1 MSKVFENAK
10 ASVRQHRALFEKARW
25 PSDEHPIPST
35 LEILSGAEM
44 VGGDVYADAKAVLGP
59 LADEA
64 SPHKMPAKVALGIQG
79 VLASPTA
86 GAIRFLMEECHAV
99 LDIPYDDTGKRP
111 VLSETALVLEDLGDR
126 CACWLAAIGSADA
139 NRRCAMLCV
148 SYFVSRP
155 HSGYV
160 DVVTW
165 GLARSAIDYLAVAGQ
180 LDGLDEENVDTGIY
194 LPESRHVQIESSGP
208 IIRGFTHVLSLVQ
221 GVLDEPPA
229 DPEPPVDDL
238 SVLALLV
245 QEDRA
250 EVARNAEPKAEA
262 REDGKTHSD
271 PVPELP
277 GVPSVVVVKDVSHV
291 QKAGKGENDAVK
303 QAAAIVAVALPLV
316 TPPADLAATRAELL
330 ADCPHGHAI
339 VDRLLRPL
347 AGQDVVRNPPLLL
360 VGEPGC
366 GKTRLARRY
375 GEVLGLDPALY
386 SMGGAM
392 DAMTVAGL
400 ARGWSSGGFSAPVRE
415 LIRTK
420 IANPLIVMDEVDKM
434 ATSRQNGNAADALIN
449 QLGVETAARYKD
461 IYLQADVDISHVQ
474 WILTANTLDTVPRP
488 LLDRC
493 LILRMPDPGPEHLR
507 PLAASIL
514 ADVRADRGLDE
525 LWVPPFDGVEWEALA
540 EHWSGGSLRALR
552 RLVEAVLDAR
562 EADPR
567 Q

>member
-35 LEILSGAEM
+35 LEVLSGAEM

-59 LADEA
+59 LNEDT
-64 SPHKMPAKVALGIQG
+64 SPHKMPAKVSLGIQG

-86 GAIRFLMEECHAV
+86 GAIRWLMDECHAV
-99 LDIPYDDTGKRP
+99 LDIPYDSSGKRP
-111 VLSETALVLEDLGDR
+111 VLSETARVLEDLGDR
-126 CACWLAAIGSADA
+126 CAVWLAAIGSADA

-148 SYFVSRP
+148 AYFVNRP

-165 GLARSAIDYLAVAGQ
+165 GLARSAIDYLATAGQ
-180 LDGLDEENVDTGIY
+180 LDGFDEENVDVGVY
-194 LPESRHVQIESSGP
+194 LPESRHVQIEASSP
-208 IIRGFTHVLSLVQ
+208 LIRGFTHVLGLVQ
-221 GVLDEPPA
+221 DVLDEPPA
-229 DPEPPVDDL
+229 PPEPLVDDL
-238 SVLALLV
+238 AVLGMLI

-250 EVARNAEPKAEA
+250 EVARNAEAKA
-262 REDGKTHSD
+262 REDGKTYSD
-271 PVPELP
+271 PVEALP

-291 QKAGKGENDAVK
+291 KKAGKGENDAVRE
-303 QAAAIVAVALPLV
+303 AAAIVGVALPLV
-316 TPPADLAATRAELL
+316 TPPADLAAVRGELV
-330 ADCPHGHAI
+330 ADCPHGHALI
-339 VDRLLRPL
+339 DRLLRPL
-347 AGQDVVRNPPLLL
+347 AGQDAVRNPPVLL
-360 VGEPGC
+360 VGEPGS

-375 GEVLGLDPALY
+375 GQVLGLDPALY

-474 WILTANTLDTVPRP
+474 WILTANTLDTAPRP

-493 LILRMPDPGPEHLR
+493 LILRMPDPEPGHLR
-507 PLAASIL
+507 QLATSIL

-525 LWVPPFDGVEWEALA
+525 RWVPPFDGVEWEALA
-540 EHWSGGSLRALR
+540 EHWCGGSLRALR

-562 EADPR
+562 EAGPR

>member
-1 MSKVFENAK
+1 MSKVFENVK
-10 ASVRQHRALFEKARW
+10 ASVRQHRHLFEKARW

-35 LEILSGAEM
+35 LEVLSGAEM

-64 SPHKMPAKVALGIQG
+64 SPHKLPPKVALGVQG
-79 VLASPTA
+79 VLATPTA
-86 GAIRFLMEECHAV
+86 GAIRFLMDECHAV
-99 LDIPYDDTGKRP
+99 VDVMSEGGGKRP
-111 VLSETALVLEDLGDR
+111 VLSETARVLEDLGNR
-126 CACWLAAIGSADA
+126 CACWLAAIGSAEA

-148 SYFVSRP
+148 QYFVNRP

-165 GLARSAIDYLAVAGQ
+165 GLARSAIDYLATAGQ
-180 LDGLDEENVDTGIY
+180 LDGFDEENVDVGVY
-194 LPESRHVQIESSGP
+194 LPESRHVQVESSGP

-229 DPEPPVDDL
+229 PPEPPVDDL
-238 SVLALLV
+238 AELDRLV
-245 QEDRA
+245 REDRA
-250 EVARNAEPKAEA
+250 GINPLPEPKAA
-262 REDGKTHSD
+262 APEDGKTYSD

-277 GVPSVVVVKDVSHV
+277 SVPSVVVVRDVSHV

-303 QAAAIVAVALPLV
+303 QAAAIVRVALPLV
-316 TPPADLAATRAELL
+316 TPPADLAAVRAELL

-375 GEVLGLDPALY
+375 GEVLDLSPALY

-392 DAMTVAGL
+392 DAMTVAGV

-420 IANPLIVMDEVDKM
+420 VANPLIVMDEVDKM

-474 WILTANTLDTVPRP
+474 WILTANSLDTVPRP

-507 PLAASIL
+507 PLATSIL

-525 LWVPPFDGVEWEALA
+525 AWVPPFEWWEWEALEA
-540 EHWSGGSLRALR
+540 NWGGGSLRALR
-552 RLVEAVLDAR
+552 RLVQAVLDAR
-562 EADPR
+562 EAGPR

>member
-1 MSKVFENAK
+1 
-10 ASVRQHRALFEKARW
+10 
-25 PSDEHPIPST
+25 
-35 LEILSGAEM
+35 
-44 VGGDVYADAKAVLGP
+44 
-59 LADEA
+59 
-64 SPHKMPAKVALGIQG
+64 
-79 VLASPTA
+79 
-86 GAIRFLMEECHAV
+86 
-99 LDIPYDDTGKRP
+99 
-111 VLSETALVLEDLGDR
+111 
-126 CACWLAAIGSADA
+126 
-139 NRRCAMLCV
+139 ML
-148 SYFVSRP
+148 
-155 HSGYV
+155 
-160 DVVTW
+160 
-165 GLARSAIDYLAVAGQ
+165 I
-180 LDGLDEENVDTGIY
+180 
-194 LPESRHVQIESSGP
+194 
-208 IIRGFTHVLSLVQ
+208 
-221 GVLDEPPA
+221 
-229 DPEPPVDDL
+229 
-238 SVLALLV
+238 

-250 EVARNAEPKAEA
+250 EVARNAEAKA
-262 REDGKTHSD
+262 REDGKTYSD
-271 PVPELP
+271 PVEALP

-291 QKAGKGENDAVK
+291 KKAGKGENDSIK
-303 QAAAIVAVALPLV
+303 EAAAIVGVALPLV

-339 VDRLLRPL
+339 IDRLLRPL
-347 AGQDVVRNPPLLL
+347 AGQDAIKNPPLLL
-360 VGEPGC
+360 VGEPGS

-420 IANPLIVMDEVDKM
+420 IANPLVVMDEVDKM

-461 IYLQADVDISHVQ
+461 VYLQADVDISHVQ

-493 LILRMPDPGPEHLR
+493 LILRMPDPEPGHLR
-507 PLAASIL
+507 QLATSIL

-525 LWVPPFDGVEWEALA
+525 RWVPAFDGVEWEALS

>member
-25 PSDEHPIPST
+25 PSEGVIPST
-35 LEILSGAEM
+35 LEVLSGAEM
-44 VGGDVYADAKAVLGP
+44 VNGDVYADAKAVLGP
-59 LADEA
+59 LNEDT
-64 SPHKMPAKVALGIQG
+64 SPHKMPPKVALGIQG
-79 VLASPTA
+79 VLATPTT
-86 GAIRFLMEECHAV
+86 GAIRFLQDELDAV
-99 LDIPYDDTGKRP
+99 MSMWDSTKSGPI
-111 VLSETALVLEDLGDR
+111 VLSETARLLEDLHDR
-126 CACWLAAIGSADA
+126 CTCWLAAIGSADA
-139 NRRCAMLCV
+139 NRRAAMLCV
-148 SYFVSRP
+148 EYFGHRP
-155 HSGYV
+155 ISGYV

-165 GLARSAIDYLAVAGQ
+165 GLARSAIDYLATAAA
-180 LDGLDEENVDTGIY
+180 LDRYDEDDVDTGVY
-194 LPESRHVQIESSGP
+194 LPESRHVQIEASSP
-208 IIRGFTHVLSLVQ
+208 LIRGFTHVLGLVQ
-221 GVLDEPPA
+221 DVLDEPPA
-229 DPEPPVDDL
+229 PPEPPVDDL
-238 SVLALLV
+238 SVLGLLV

-250 EVARNAEPKAEA
+250 EVARNAEPKAA
-262 REDGKTHSD
+262 APEDGQTYAGD
-271 PVPELP
+271 GDARNPRRVI
-277 GVPSVVVVKDVSHV
+277 VVGDVSHV
-291 QKAGKGENDAVK
+291 QKSGKGEQDPVK
-303 QAAAIVAVALPLV
+303 QAAAIINKELILAMPPEDLVAA
-316 TPPADLAATRAELL
+316 RAELV

-339 VDRLLRPL
+339 IDRLLRPL
-347 AGQDVVRNPPLLL
+347 AGQDAIKNGPVLL
-360 VGEPGC
+360 VGDPGS

-375 GEVLGLDPALY
+375 GQVLGLDPALY

-415 LIRTK
+415 LIRTG

-507 PLAASIL
+507 PLATSIL

-525 LWVPPFDGVEWEALA
+525 RWVPAFDGVEWEALA
-540 EHWSGGSLRALR
+540 EHWPGGSLRALR

-562 EADPR
+562 EAGPR